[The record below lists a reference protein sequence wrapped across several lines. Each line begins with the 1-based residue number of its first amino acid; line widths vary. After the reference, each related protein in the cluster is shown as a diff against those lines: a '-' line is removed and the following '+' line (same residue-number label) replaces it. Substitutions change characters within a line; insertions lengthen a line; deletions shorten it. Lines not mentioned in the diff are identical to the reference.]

1 VIILVRHGRT
11 DANRR
16 GLLLGRADP
25 GLDPTGMEQARAL
38 GVVLARDLADHGPV
52 RVVTSPL
59 RRTSETAAEIASA
72 LGVETT
78 PEAELIELDYGDW
91 DERPLADVPA
101 DAWRAWRT
109 DPDFAAPGG
118 ESLRALQDRVGPCVE
133 RLLAETGTGGAGGS
147 APAGVVVAVTHVS
160 PIKAAIVTALGG
172 DPLLTWRFRVD
183 VASMTRMVAGRDG
196 PVVVTFNE
204 RVR

>member
-1 VIILVRHGRT
+1 MIVLVRHGRT

-25 GLDPTGMEQARAL
+25 ALDETGREQARAL
-38 GVVLARDLADHGPV
+38 GATLAADLAEHGPV

-72 LGVETT
+72 LGVDAD
-78 PEAELIELDYGDW
+78 PEPGLLEIDYGEW

-101 DAWRAWRT
+101 DAWRAWRA
-109 DPDFAAPGG
+109 DADFAPPGG

-133 RLLAETGTGGAGGS
+133 RLLGEAVASGDR
-147 APAGVVVAVTHVS
+147 GVVVAVTHVS
-160 PIKAAIVTALGG
+160 PIKAAVVAALGG
-172 DPLLTWRFRVD
+172 DPLLAWRFRVD
-183 VASMTRMVAGRDG
+183 VASMTRLVAGPGG
-196 PVVVTFNE
+196 PVVASFNE
-204 RVR
+204 RLR

>member
-1 VIILVRHGRT
+1 MIVLVRHGRT

-25 GLDPTGMEQARAL
+25 SLDDTGVGQAHAL
-38 GVVLARDLADHGPV
+38 GAVLASDLADRGPEQ
-52 RVVTSPL
+52 VVSSPL
-59 RRTSETAAEIASA
+59 RRTMQTAVEIASA
-72 LGVETT
+72 LGVEVS
-78 PEAELIELDYGDW
+78 PEDALLEIDYGEW

-101 DAWRAWRT
+101 DAWRAWRS

-133 RLLAETGTGGAGGS
+133 RLLADAAASGDR
-147 APAGVVVAVTHVS
+147 GVVVAVTHVS
-160 PIKAAIVTALGG
+160 PIKAAVVAALGG
-172 DPLLTWRFRVD
+172 DPLLAWRFRVD
-183 VASMTRMVAGRDG
+183 VASMTRLVSGPDG